1 MTATPESRSQTTLPK
16 GPGRF
21 ALSAQDRK
29 WLWIALGALLVVRLI
44 MLLWLP
50 FTDTTEARYAEIAR
64 KMVETGDWITPQFD
78 YGVPFWGKPP
88 LHTWLSAIGMALFGV
103 GPFGARIFIL
113 LTGLGVLWLLYDWAR
128 VNRGADQALVATVV
142 LASAVLFFVSA
153 GFVMTDMA
161 MVLGTTASMVG
172 FHRAVSGG
180 ARARLGA
187 YVFFAG
193 LAVGLLA
200 KGPVAIVLT
209 AMPIGLWVLIGNRWR
224 LLARLPWISGLAL
237 TLVLAL
243 PWYIAAEL
251 KTPGFLRYFI
261 IGEHYERFVVSG
273 WQGDL
278 YGAGHARP
286 KGTIWAFLPLVF
298 LPWTI
303 FALALMA
310 RPARLGGVF
319 RGDGDG
325 WYSYLLLWLLA
336 PLILFTPAANIL
348 ASYVLPGLPAAAL
361 LLTALWADMRG
372 APGRRLRLVVGA
384 TLGFMAALYLLIS
397 ALAFFVPA
405 ALGLRS
411 EKELVA
417 KVQSIDPALRLTY
430 WPERSYSG
438 EFYTRGKA
446 RNAAGDA
453 ALAALSGN
461 GRRDAVA
468 VESAKADTAARLL
481 GPGFEKIGRIGPH
494 TLFVER
500 AAGGGNG

>member
-1 MTATPESRSQTTLPK
+1 MAATPQHRPHTPMPDGQGAFGL
-16 GPGRF
+16 GAG
-21 ALSAQDRK
+21 DRK
-29 WLWIALGALLVVRLI
+29 WLWIALGGLLVVRLI
-44 MLLWLP
+44 MLIWLP

-88 LHTWLSAIGMALFGV
+88 LHTWLSAIGMKVFGV

-113 LTGLGVLWLLYDWAR
+113 ATGLGVLWLLYDWAR
-128 VNRGADQALVATVV
+128 ANRGADQALVAVV
-142 LASAVLFFVSA
+142 ILASTVLFFISS

-172 FHRAVSGG
+172 FHRAVSHEGG
-180 ARARLGA
+180 SRRWA

-200 KGPVAIVLT
+200 KGPVAFVLT
-209 AMPIGLWVLIGNRWR
+209 AMPIGLWILIGNRWR
-224 LLARLPWISGLAL
+224 LLARLPWLSGLAL
-237 TLVLAL
+237 TLVLTL
-243 PWYIAAEL
+243 PWYVAAEL

-261 IGEHYERFVVSG
+261 VGEHYERFVVSG

-286 KGTIWAFLPLVF
+286 KGTIWAFLPGAF
-298 LPWTI
+298 LPWTL
-303 FALALMA
+303 FALALLA
-310 RPARLGGVF
+310 RPGRLRGVF
-319 RGDGDG
+319 RRDDKG
-325 WYSYLLLWLLA
+325 WHSYLFLWLLA

-361 LLTALWADMRG
+361 LLTSLWAQIRG
-372 APGRRLRLVVGA
+372 APGRRLRLAVGA
-384 TLGFMAALYLLIS
+384 TLALMAALYLVVS
-397 ALAFFVPA
+397 VLAFVAPA
-405 ALGLRS
+405 RLSLRS
-411 EKELVA
+411 EKDMVA
-417 KVQSIDPALRLTY
+417 AVRAADPALRLTY
-430 WPERSYSG
+430 WPERSYSA

-446 RNAAGDA
+446 QNASGDA
-453 ALAALSGN
+453 ALVALAGN

-468 VESAKADTAARLL
+468 VSNAKADTAAKLL
-481 GPGFEKIGRIGPH
+481 GPTFEKIGRIGHH

-500 AAGGGNG
+500 AVGGGNG